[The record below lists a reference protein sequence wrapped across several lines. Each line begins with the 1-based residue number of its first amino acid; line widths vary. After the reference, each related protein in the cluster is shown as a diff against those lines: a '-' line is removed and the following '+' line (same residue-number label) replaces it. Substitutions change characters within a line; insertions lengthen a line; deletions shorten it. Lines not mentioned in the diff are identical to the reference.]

1 MPEKK
6 PNPQVSTTPNTMMLR
21 RTLLLLIVCG
31 IVAFLVLAGR
41 LFQLQILDHD
51 FYETAAISQ
60 QVRKT
65 TVTAARGTI
74 YDSEMKILAMSASV
88 DTIYISPKEIVM
100 YKEDP
105 LLIADELSEI
115 LGVDRESILEKAAN
129 TKSWYQTIARK
140 VEPEISDKVREFK
153 NEHKLKG
160 VKIEEDTKRYY
171 PYSSLASH
179 VIGFVGSDN
188 TGLAGIESHENE
200 VLTGVNG
207 RIVRAKNAVGT
218 DMLFTSF
225 EDYFDASN
233 GYDQVLTINSTV
245 QYYVEKHMA
254 QAIRD
259 YDIQNGGA
267 AIVMDVETGAIL
279 AMASLGNFDL
289 NNYQMVDPEI
299 QEMLDQGGIEDIRA
313 ELRKYQLVDP
323 GIQELLDRG
332 EDEDLRAALLK
343 NAQLK
348 QWRNKAINDTYEPGS
363 VFKIITLAM
372 GLNEGVI
379 SPNDSFYC
387 GGSIQVIGDTKPRK
401 CWKTTGHGSQTLTQA
416 LQHSCNVAF
425 IGIGANRVGAEKFY
439 EYAEA
444 FGFFNS
450 STDPDAPLTGKTG
463 IGLGGE
469 SGSIWWSRNTFTNP
483 DSKSQLAAASFGQTF
498 NITPLQLITAVSAC
512 VNGGYLMKPYLVK
525 EVIGEDGVSISKTEP
540 QVVRQV
546 ISEET
551 SRIVSSML
559 EQVVSDTK
567 EGTGKNARVAG
578 YRIGGKT
585 GTSEKIAQDVAGGK
599 KEYIVSFLGVAPMD
613 DPKIAILVLLD
624 TPGNSGVYPSGGQMG
639 APTVGKMFADILP
652 YLGFQPR
659 LTEDEQGVVDR
670 PSPDLLGKSREE
682 AMAKAQAAG
691 LSVRI
696 IGDGATLTAQ
706 LPAANTIV
714 VAGRQLIVY
723 CDAEPSGGMETV
735 PDLRSMSYTN
745 ARQSLGALA
754 LYVRSTGPVLDPASV
769 AVMSQSIAPGTA
781 VPHGTVIEVSVADA
795 SNLGQY

>member
-6 PNPQVSTTPNTMMLR
+6 LKYKASNAPNAMMLR
-21 RTLLLLIVCG
+21 RTLFLLIVCG
-31 IVAFLVLAGR
+31 IVAFLVLALR
-41 LFQLQILDHD
+41 LFKLQIIDHD

-105 LLIADELSEI
+105 LMIADGLSEI
-115 LGVDRESILEKAAN
+115 LGVDRESILAKAAN

-140 VEPEISDKVREFK
+140 VEPEVSDKVREFK

-160 VKIEEDTKRYY
+160 VKIEEDSKRYY

-179 VIGFVGSDN
+179 VIGFVGADN
-188 TGLAGIESHENE
+188 NGLSGLELYEDKA
-200 VLTGVNG
+200 LTGVNG
-207 RIVRAKNAVGT
+207 RVVRAKNAAGT

-225 EDYFDASN
+225 EDYYDADDGEN
-233 GYDQVLTINSTV
+233 LVLTLNSTV
-245 QYYVEKHMA
+245 QYYVEKHLS

-259 YDIQNGGA
+259 YDVQNGGA
-267 AIVMDVETGAIL
+267 AIVMDVDTGAIL
-279 AMASLGNFDL
+279 SMASMDNFDL
-289 NNYQMVDPEI
+289 NNYQAVSPE
-299 QEMLDQGGIEDIRA
+299 
-313 ELRKYQLVDP
+313 
-323 GIQELLDRG
+323 IQELLDQ
-332 EDEDLRAALLK
+332 EQDETIRAEKLEETR
-343 NAQLK
+343 QK

-379 SPNDSFYC
+379 SPNDTFYC
-387 GGSIQVIGDTKPRK
+387 DGSIKVTGDTKPRN
-401 CWKTTGHGSQTLTQA
+401 CWKRQGHGSQTLTQA

-425 IGIGANRVGAEKFY
+425 INIGANRVGAEKFY

-444 FGFFNS
+444 FGFFES
-450 STDPDAPLTGKTG
+450 SPDPDAPLSGKTG

-469 SGSIWWSRNTFTNP
+469 SGSIWWSRNKFTDPQN
-483 DSKSQLAAASFGQTF
+483 KSQLAAASFGQTF

-512 VNGGYLMKPYLVK
+512 VNGGYLMQPYLVK
-525 EVIGEDGVSISKTEP
+525 EVIGADGVSISKTEP

-551 SRIVSSML
+551 SRLVNSML
-559 EQVVSDTK
+559 EQVVGDTT

-585 GTSEKIAQDVAGGK
+585 GTSEKVAQDLIGGN

-613 DPKIAILVLLD
+613 DPKIAILLLLD
-624 TPGNSGVYPSGGQMG
+624 TPTNKSGVYISGGQMG

-659 LTEDEQGVVDR
+659 LTEEDQKVVDR
-670 PSPDLLGKSREE
+670 PCPDLLGKSRTE
-682 AMAKAQAAG
+682 AMQKAEATG
-691 LSVRI
+691 LTVRF
-696 IGDGATLTAQ
+696 IGSGETVTAQ

-714 VAGRQLIVY
+714 AAGSQMILY

-735 PDLRSMSYTN
+735 PDLRSMSYSN
-745 ARQSLGALA
+745 ARQSLGSLA
-754 LYVRSTGPVLDPASV
+754 LYVRSSGPVLNPSAV